1 MSPAKTS
8 EASPCTELNRGLA
21 LDNSEGLNSLSNDK
35 GGNFMKVFKLLRL
48 VLGAVVLML
57 AMSQASHAQLNST
70 VATVNLNAPLAES
83 LTVAAGPAT
92 VNFTLVPNGSAT
104 GSAPVSITTT
114 WALAKT
120 RTSVKLYAYFST
132 ANALADGAGDNIP
145 TANVTGSVNGAAA
158 TAFTAVTPFAAN
170 GMTVFTQAIGGA
182 GTFNSSH
189 GPDTIA
195 LTINTSGLSLPAA
208 TYTGV
213 LNIQAQA
220 L

>member
-1 MSPAKTS
+1 MRFSKKSWMVLSAFF
-8 EASPCTELNRGLA
+8 LA
-21 LDNSEGLNSLSNDK
+21 
-35 GGNFMKVFKLLRL
+35 FVF
-48 VLGAVVLML
+48 VP
-57 AMSQASHAQLNST
+57 ASHAQLNST
-70 VATVNLNAPLAES
+70 AATVNLNAPLAES

-92 VNFTLVPNGSAT
+92 VNFTLVPNGSAA

-132 ANALADGAGDNIP
+132 GNALTDGAGDNIP
-145 TANVTGSVNGAAA
+145 VANMTGSVNGGAAA
-158 TAFTAVTPFAAN
+158 AFTGATPYGGAT
-170 GMTVFTQAIGGA
+170 GMTVFSQVIGA
-182 GTFNSSH
+182 VGTFNSSH

-195 LTINTSGLSLPAA
+195 LTINTTGLALPSA

-213 LNIQAQA
+213 LNVQAQA

>member
-1 MSPAKTS
+1 MRFSKKSWIVVSAFFM
-8 EASPCTELNRGLA
+8 A
-21 LDNSEGLNSLSNDK
+21 L
-35 GGNFMKVFKLLRL
+35 VF
-48 VLGAVVLML
+48 VP
-57 AMSQASHAQLNST
+57 ASHAQLNSNN
-70 VATVNLNAPLAES
+70 ATVNLNAPLAET

-92 VNFTLVPNGSAT
+92 VNFALVPNGTAN

-114 WALAKT
+114 WTLART
-120 RTSVKLYAYFST
+120 RTSVKLYAYFSS
-132 ANALADGAGDNIP
+132 ANALTDGSGDNIP
-145 TANVTGSVNGAAA
+145 TANVTGSVNGGAAA
-158 TAFTAVTPFAAN
+158 AFTAVTPFAAN

-195 LTINTSGLSLPAA
+195 LTINTTGLALPAA

-213 LNIQAQA
+213 LNVQAQA

>member
-1 MSPAKTS
+1 
-8 EASPCTELNRGLA
+8 
-21 LDNSEGLNSLSNDK
+21 
-35 GGNFMKVFKLLRL
+35 MKVFKTLRL
-48 VLGAVVLML
+48 AVGAIGLVLV
-57 AMSQASHAQLNST
+57 MSQASHAQLNSNN
-70 VATVNLNAPLAES
+70 ATVNLNAPLAES

-92 VNFTLVPNGSAT
+92 VNFTLVPNGAAA

-120 RTSVKLYAYFST
+120 RTSVKLYAYFSS
-132 ANALADGAGDNIP
+132 ANALTDGAGDNIP
-145 TANVTGSVNGAAA
+145 TSNVTGSVNGGAAA
-158 TAFTAVTPFAAN
+158 AFTSATPFGAN

-189 GPDTIA
+189 GPDTIG
-195 LTINTSGLSLPAA
+195 LTINTTGLALPAA

>member
-1 MSPAKTS
+1 
-8 EASPCTELNRGLA
+8 
-21 LDNSEGLNSLSNDK
+21 
-35 GGNFMKVFKLLRL
+35 MKAIHMARL
-48 VLGAVVLML
+48 VLGALALVLV
-57 AMSQASHAQLNST
+57 MSQASHAQALNSN

-92 VNFTLVPNGSAT
+92 VNFTLVPNGSAS
-104 GSAPVSITTT
+104 GSAPVSVTTT

-120 RTSVKLYAYFST
+120 RTSVKLYAYFSS
-132 ANALADGAGDNIP
+132 ANALTDGAGDNIP
-145 TANVTGSVNGAAA
+145 TSSVTGSVNGAAA
-158 TAFTAVTPFAAN
+158 APFTSATPFGAN
-170 GMTVFTQAIGGA
+170 GMTVFSSVIGAA

-195 LTINTSGLSLPAA
+195 LSINTTGLTLPAA